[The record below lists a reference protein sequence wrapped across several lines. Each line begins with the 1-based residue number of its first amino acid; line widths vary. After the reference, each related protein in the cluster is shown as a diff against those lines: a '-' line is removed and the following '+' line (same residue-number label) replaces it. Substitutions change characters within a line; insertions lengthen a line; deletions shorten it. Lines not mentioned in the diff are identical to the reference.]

1 MTEQNGGV
9 ERLQALVSAMRAA
22 EDLPELLEVSG
33 EAALRELSADAAY
46 IGRIDHRNGR
56 IDVVRRV
63 GTLAEVDVWN
73 GSASFPLAA
82 QVRAQVVSEKAQ
94 YWSGTV
100 NDPYLL
106 PYDRGVL
113 SRLQHGS
120 AASFPVVLGDV
131 LWGALYVTRRSTE
144 PFGLDTLTLG
154 ALLGEL
160 LAAGVGRVEYHRQ
173 LRTLAYTDPLTELA
187 NRRAIDEQLLAW
199 IGDPQAAPRLT
210 VILCDVNRLKAVND
224 EHGHS
229 SGDRLLR
236 EVGMLVATSASR
248 FPHAVAGRIGG
259 DEFVLVVPDAHL
271 ADIEDELTRLLSR
284 AAALPVGHGLSIGV
298 ATRSEL
304 TRLELQPADQ
314 VRALLRLADAEQYRH
329 KIAQHSDYLP
339 RPRIPDA
346 PRPTRDGRKVA
357 AEIARLLDGMRADPG
372 NIGVRLARV
381 AATVCEAFGGAAW
394 WVSEAVGDTIV
405 DRYCGSPRDEAAR
418 DGQWS
423 PTELN
428 PRGYP
433 LAEYPATKEALQGLS
448 FFVDSLTGDDS
459 ERRFLIQTGFRS
471 LIAAGGSGPDGSR
484 WLVEV
489 FGDALTPDLHAAEAL
504 LLALMSYALQLEP
517 AAVPSL

>member
-1 MTEQNGGV
+1 M
-9 ERLQALVSAMRAA
+9 
-22 EDLPELLEVSG
+22 
-33 EAALRELSADAAY
+33 
-46 IGRIDHRNGR
+46 
-56 IDVVRRV
+56 
-63 GTLAEVDVWN
+63 
-73 GSASFPLAA
+73 
-82 QVRAQVVSEKAQ
+82 
-94 YWSGTV
+94 
-100 NDPYLL
+100 
-106 PYDRGVL
+106 
-113 SRLQHGS
+113 
-120 AASFPVVLGDV
+120 
-131 LWGALYVTRRSTE
+131 
-144 PFGLDTLTLG
+144 GL
-154 ALLGEL
+154 
-160 LAAGVGRVEYHRQ
+160 
-173 LRTLAYTDPLTELA
+173 
-187 NRRAIDEQLLAW
+187 
-199 IGDPQAAPRLT
+199 
-210 VILCDVNRLKAVND
+210 
-224 EHGHS
+224 
-229 SGDRLLR
+229 
-236 EVGMLVATSASR
+236 
-248 FPHAVAGRIGG
+248 
-259 DEFVLVVPDAHL
+259 
-271 ADIEDELTRLLSR
+271 
-284 AAALPVGHGLSIGV
+284 GLSVGV
-298 ATRSEL
+298 AIRNVYST
-304 TRLELQPADQ
+304 LEQTPAEQ

-329 KIAQHSDYLP
+329 KIVQHSDYLP